1 MSKLRESARGVEC
14 LVRIPGACKYHE
26 DYSILSHYPGSAG
39 GKGRGIKSLDVCG
52 AICCT
57 GCDAVIDRQVK
68 PPEGMTYQDC
78 MLCWMEGHMR
88 TLVYWSDRKQL
99 K

>member
-1 MSKLRESARGVEC
+1 MSKLRESARNEEC
-14 LVRIPGACKYHE
+14 LVRIPGACKWLAE
-26 DYSILSHYPGSAG
+26 FSILSHYPGMAG
-39 GKGRGIKSLDVCG
+39 GRGRSIKSDDLCG

-68 PPEGMTYQDC
+68 PPDGMTYQDC
-78 MLCWMEGHMR
+78 MICWMEGHMR
-88 TLVYWSDRKQL
+88 TIVRWRERNLL